1 MLLLTLGQGLHIK
14 GHCWGPGFT
23 REPSYTARCDSY
35 HGHRRKG
42 QNTHWQFGK
51 YQIVIS
57 FMIQFLYK
65 FILIGFFVRKIFLG
79 SEAEYLSRFFLSLQ
93 NPWPAFI
100 LFYIFL
106 FFSVTRILYH
116 ITEKKLFNISFWLE
130 EYVRLLHNQHICN
143 TEKIQQNGLSLQI
156 IAMALKHKVVRVE
169 ESSSSN

>member
-106 FFSVTRILYH
+106 FFLLQEFFITSPRKIFSIFLFDLKSMYVFCTTNTFVTQKKYNKMVFLYR
-116 ITEKKLFNISFWLE
+116 S
-130 EYVRLLHNQHICN
+130 
-143 TEKIQQNGLSLQI
+143 
-156 IAMALKHKVVRVE
+156 
-169 ESSSSN
+169 